1 MTLLCT
7 WHHRPATRSQWPW
20 SRLLVMVCCLLLV
33 VVAPQHGVA
42 AESPLRIMTYN
53 VYGRA
58 VHDHVPL
65 AVMQPYRPDL
75 ILLQEVR
82 NKHHVIGLGQ
92 VLGLPYW
99 HFAPYA
105 KERGGVAILSRWP
118 LGPAYSF
125 FWDNS
130 PQGKVA
136 LAAQVDS
143 PVGRFWAC
151 SVHLD
156 NPLKAKRLVSLW
168 QKVLFLWQEFFT
180 ATVRTQEAQ
189 ELSAWLLGLGSEG
202 IVLGGDFNSLPLA
215 GADRHLRQ
223 YFSDALSVDL
233 QQYFTGTYW
242 GGPHN
247 PILPRIDFIY
257 YSPHWQVV
265 DAQVIQQKASD
276 HFPVFA
282 IMSPAI
288 HARAPLATQS
298 DTAIL
303 AGPARAGSNP
313 LAPRAGPQ

>member
-1 MTLLCT
+1 MTLNCA
-7 WHHRPATRSQWPW
+7 WHRGPVTRSQWPG
-20 SRLLVMVCCLLLV
+20 SRMLVMVFCLLLI
-33 VVAPQHGVA
+33 VVALQHGAA

-53 VYGRA
+53 VAGIF
-58 VHDHVPL
+58 VHDRAPL
-65 AVMQPYRPDL
+65 VVMRPHHPDL
-75 ILLQEVR
+75 VLLQEVR
-82 NKHHVIGLGQ
+82 NTRHVMELGQ
-92 VLGLPYW
+92 ALGLSYW
-99 HFAPYA
+99 HFVPYS

-118 LGPAYSF
+118 LSPAHML

-156 NPLKAKRLVSLW
+156 NSLNTKNPSRW

-180 ATVRTQEAQ
+180 PTLRTQQAQ
-189 ELSAWLLGLGSEG
+189 ELSAWLVGLGGEG
-202 IVLGGDFNSLPLA
+202 IILGGDFNSLPLA

-223 YFSDALSVDL
+223 YFSDTLSIGL

-242 GGPHN
+242 GPPHT

-257 YSPHWQVV
+257 HSPHWQVV

-276 HFPVFA
+276 HFPVLA
-282 IMSPAI
+282 IVSPAI
-288 HARAPLATQS
+288 QAHDPLAIPG
-298 DTAIL
+298 DTEVL
-303 AGPARAGSNP
+303 AGS
-313 LAPRAGPQ
+313 APRRF